1 MGCWHLGEV
10 GPAWLG
16 LTRGAPLVR
25 AFPNASQGPPSNI
38 PASPSKPSG
47 TGRAGNRE
55 CLGWGGVGFLPKL
68 PPPPP
73 RHRELGTWLRKGTA
87 GLNITWA
94 GRLSR
99 AGMRREGTLRP
110 PPGMSFLCQPL
121 GVTLTGPGLEQGTCG
136 PGDPSVRLY
145 FLLTSTRLLPG
156 LFRMPC
162 SVRDSALAFQTW
174 VRVPMSSVW
183 HPDS

>member
-73 RHRELGTWLRKGTA
+73 
-87 GLNITWA
+87 
-94 GRLSR
+94 
-99 AGMRREGTLRP
+99 P
-110 PPGMSFLCQPL
+110 PPGAGYVAQEGHSWAKYNLGWAAVPGRDAEGGHSPASARDELPVPASGRDPHWPWPGTGHLRPRRSISF
-121 GVTLTGPGLEQGTCG
+121 
-136 PGDPSVRLY
+136 
-145 FLLTSTRLLPG
+145 
-156 LFRMPC
+156 
-162 SVRDSALAFQTW
+162 
-174 VRVPMSSVW
+174 
-183 HPDS
+183 